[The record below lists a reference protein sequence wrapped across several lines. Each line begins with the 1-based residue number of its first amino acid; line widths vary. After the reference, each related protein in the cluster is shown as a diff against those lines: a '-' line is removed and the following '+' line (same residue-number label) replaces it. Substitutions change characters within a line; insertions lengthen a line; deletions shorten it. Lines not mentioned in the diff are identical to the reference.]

1 MDHWFKAKLLVCLD
15 THISLQIININYE
28 FNKKSMLKYEI
39 ENDTEL
45 SKMIDLSPT
54 FLFVIERFQRH
65 SDLSKIHA
73 RNLFLEVLRI

>member
-1 MDHWFKAKLLVCLD
+1 
-15 THISLQIININYE
+15 
-28 FNKKSMLKYEI
+28 MLKYEI